1 MEVGEGEPDIAAGV
15 LGIADSDRRRGTSL
29 FRGVGVPLREPLD
42 RLTTMV
48 SSTALLR
55 IREARHA
62 LRLAQ
67 LEEGIRAV
75 AQAAT
80 ARSCRVLLFG
90 SLARNDWDGL
100 SDVDLLV
107 IAVRRTDAEALADA
121 LVQACLADDV
131 LALDQ
136 TTWERRCASSP
147 YWQAIAREARPLL
160 ETPP

>member
-1 MEVGEGEPDIAAGV
+1 
-15 LGIADSDRRRGTSL
+15 
-29 FRGVGVPLREPLD
+29 
-42 RLTTMV
+42 MV
-48 SSTALLR
+48 SSAALLL

-62 LRLAQ
+62 RRLAQ
-67 LEEGIRAV
+67 LEEGVRTV
-75 AQAAT
+75 AQAAE

-107 IAVRRTDAEALADA
+107 IAERRSDAEDLADA

-131 LALDQ
+131 LALDR

-147 YWQAIAREARPLL
+147 YWQAIAREACPLL
-160 ETPP
+160 ETRR

>member
-1 MEVGEGEPDIAAGV
+1 
-15 LGIADSDRRRGTSL
+15 
-29 FRGVGVPLREPLD
+29 
-42 RLTTMV
+42 MV
-48 SSTALLR
+48 SSVALLR
-55 IREARHA
+55 IRQARHA

-75 AQAAT
+75 AQASD

-107 IAVRRTDAEALADA
+107 IAVRRTDGEAFGGA
-121 LVQACLADDV
+121 LVQACVADDV
-131 LALDQ
+131 LARAR
-136 TTWERRCASSP
+136 TTWERRCASAP

-160 ETPP
+160 EMPP

>member
-1 MEVGEGEPDIAAGV
+1 
-15 LGIADSDRRRGTSL
+15 
-29 FRGVGVPLREPLD
+29 
-42 RLTTMV
+42 MV
-48 SSTALLR
+48 SSAALLR
-55 IREARHA
+55 IRQARHA

-75 AQAAT
+75 AQAAE

-107 IAVRRTDAEALADA
+107 
-121 LVQACLADDV
+121 

-136 TTWERRCASSP
+136 TTWERRGASSP
-147 YWQAIAREARPLL
+147 HWQAIAREASPLL
-160 ETPP
+160 QTRR